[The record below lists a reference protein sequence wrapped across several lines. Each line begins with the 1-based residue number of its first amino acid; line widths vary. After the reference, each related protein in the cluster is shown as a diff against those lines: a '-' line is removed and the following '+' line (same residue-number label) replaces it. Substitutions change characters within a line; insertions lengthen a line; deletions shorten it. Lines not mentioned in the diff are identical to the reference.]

1 MKKFLFSILC
11 LFCAVMA
18 QAQESKSIVADVLDQ
33 SVTGI
38 TASSYQEFSE
48 KEGKSGAV
56 YAGVVAGSYG
66 SIQMRSKNE
75 NEGVVTTKSGGK
87 VRTISIIWNDNTATG
102 RTLNVY
108 GKNEAYSSA
117 KDLFNSTKATQGTLL
132 CSFKYDGTN
141 KASSFTVEGDY
152 GYIGFRSSSN
162 ALYVEEIEI
171 QWEVGGNVTPSVA
184 APVITE
190 PRIFTESMEVSL
202 SCATKDAT
210 IHYTTDGSEPTKES
224 AVYSTTP
231 ITITETTTVKAI
243 AVKEGMNDSKVV
255 EATYTKVEPSSWKLV
270 TDEAALNVGDK
281 VVIVAAERDYAM
293 STNQKTNNRGVATI
307 TKGIDDVMINDD
319 VQILTLE
326 AGTKTGTFAFNTGD
340 GYLYAASSSSNY
352 LKTKETKDANGSWVI
367 KIENGVASI
376 KAQGDYT
383 RNIMQYNIQSTLFA
397 CYGSASQ
404 SAINIYKEV
413 TEQTPEEAYEL
424 NINKYGYATLY
435 LEKAVAVPEGLTAYY
450 CTVDVDDG
458 TTAVLHEVGEVIP
471 AATAVVLKGEA
482 NTTYTLANTA
492 EVNDK
497 AETIEAKNRL
507 IGYAVETADVPMGAD
522 GYYYALNVKNGVVGF
537 FVPQTASADRTTFT
551 AEANKAYLKVEG
563 AANAQM
569 LTIREGADGGET
581 SVESAMTDASVDKVY
596 YDLTGRRVENPKQ
609 GIYIVN
615 GRKVVI
621 R

>member
-18 QAQESKSIVADVLDQ
+18 QAQEGKSIVADVLDQ

-38 TASSYQEFSE
+38 TGTSYKEFSG
-48 KEGKSGAV
+48 KEGKSGAI
-56 YAGVVAGSYG
+56 YAGVVAGSHG
-66 SIQMRSKNE
+66 SIQMRSSNK

-87 VRTISIIWNDNTATG
+87 VRTISIIWNDNTTTG

-108 GKNEAYSSA
+108 GKNESYSSA

-152 GYIGFRSSSN
+152 GYIGFRSSSS

-171 QWEVGGNVTPSVA
+171 QWEVEGPVTPSVA

-190 PRIFTESMEVSL
+190 SCIFTEPMEVSL
-202 SCATKDAT
+202 SCAIDGAT

-224 AVYSTTP
+224 AVYTGP
-231 ITITETTTVKAI
+231 FTITETTTVKAI

-281 VVIVAAERDYAM
+281 VVLVSAVSEYAM
-293 STNQKTNNRGVATI
+293 GIQNKNNRAAVKISKSG
-307 TKGIDDVMINDD
+307 DDVVISDE

-326 AGTKTGTFAFNTGD
+326 EGTKSGTFAFNTGS
-340 GYLYAASSSSNY
+340 GYLYAASSGSNY
-352 LKTKETKDANGSWVI
+352 LRTNTKKDDNGSWTI
-367 KIENGVASI
+367 AIDNDGVASI
-376 KAQGDYT
+376 VAQGTYT
-383 RNIMQYNIQSTLFA
+383 RKVMQYNQSSTLFA
-397 CYGSASQ
+397 CYASASQ
-404 SAINIYKEV
+404 KAISIYKEV

-435 LEKAVAVPEGLTAYY
+435 LDKAVAVPEGLAAYY
-450 CTVDVDDG
+450 CTVDG
-458 TTAVLHEVGEVIP
+458 TTAVLHEVGTVIP

-492 EVNDK
+492 EVNGK
-497 AETIEAKNRL
+497 AETIEAENKL
-507 IGYAVETADVPMGAD
+507 IGYAVDTDVPMGAD
-522 GYYYALNVKNGVVGF
+522 GYYALNVKDGVVGF
-537 FVPQTASADRTTFT
+537 FVPKTVSADKTTFN
-551 AEANKAYLKVEG
+551 AKAHKAYLKIEG

>member
-1 MKKFLFSILC
+1 M
-11 LFCAVMA
+11 
-18 QAQESKSIVADVLDQ
+18 
-33 SVTGI
+33 TI
-38 TASSYQEFSE
+38 TYLP
-48 KEGKSGAV
+48 G
-56 YAGVVAGSYG
+56 
-66 SIQMRSKNE
+66 
-75 NEGVVTTKSGGK
+75 
-87 VRTISIIWNDNTATG
+87 
-102 RTLNVY
+102 
-108 GKNEAYSSA
+108 
-117 KDLFNSTKATQGTLL
+117 
-132 CSFKYDGTN
+132 
-141 KASSFTVEGDY
+141 VEGP
-152 GYIGFRSSSN
+152 
-162 ALYVEEIEI
+162 
-171 QWEVGGNVTPSVA
+171 VTPSVT

-202 SCATKDAT
+202 SCAIDGAT
-210 IHYTTDGSEPTKES
+210 IHYTTDGSDPTKES

-243 AVKEGMNDSKVV
+243 AVKEGMKDSKVV
-255 EATYTKVEPSSWKLV
+255 EATYTKVESSSWKLV

-281 VVIVAAERDYAM
+281 VVLVSSVSDFAM
-293 STNQKTNNRGVATI
+293 STNQKSNNRGAVKI
-307 TKGIDDVMINDD
+307 TKSGDDVIISDE

-326 AGTKTGTFAFNTGD
+326 EGTKSGTFAFNTGD
-340 GYLYAASSSSNY
+340 GYLYAASSGSNY
-352 LKTKETKDANGSWVI
+352 LRTNTKKDDNGSWTI
-367 KIENGVASI
+367 AIDNDGVASI
-376 KAQGDYT
+376 VAQGTYT
-383 RNIMQYNIQSTLFA
+383 RNVMQYNQPSTLFA

-450 CTVDVDDG
+450 CTVDDG
-458 TTAVLHEVGEVIP
+458 TTAVLHEVGAVIP

-492 EVNDK
+492 ELNDK
-497 AETIEAKNRL
+497 AETIEAKNKL
-507 IGYAVETADVPMGAD
+507 VGYAVDIEVEMGAD
-522 GYYYALNVKNGVVGF
+522 GYYALNVRNGVVGF
-537 FVPQTASADRTTFT
+537 FVPRTASADRTTFK
-551 AEANKAYLKVEG
+551 AKANKAYLKVEG
-563 AANAQM
+563 AANAQV

-609 GIYIVN
+609 GVYIVN

>member
-11 LFCAVMA
+11 LFCVVMA

-38 TASSYQEFSE
+38 TGTSYKEFSG

-66 SIQMRSKNE
+66 SIQMRSSNK

-87 VRTISIIWNDNTATG
+87 VRTISIIWNDNTTTG

-108 GKNEAYSSA
+108 GKNESYSSA

-152 GYIGFRSSSN
+152 GYIGFRSSSS

-171 QWEVGGNVTPSVA
+171 QWEVEGNVTPSVA

-210 IHYTTDGSEPTKES
+210 IHYTTDGSGPTKES
-224 AVYSTTP
+224 AVYSTP

-243 AVKEGMNDSKVV
+243 AVKEGMNNSKVV

-270 TDEAALNVGDK
+270 TDAEALNVGDK
-281 VVIVAAERDYAM
+281 VVLVSSISDYAM
-293 STNQKTNNRGVATI
+293 STNQKSNNRGAVKI
-307 TKGIDDVMINDD
+307 TKSGDDVIISDE
-319 VQILTLE
+319 VQVLTLE
-326 AGTKTGTFAFNTGD
+326 AGTQDGTFAFYTGS

-352 LKTKETKDANGSWVI
+352 LRTKTKKDDNGSWTI
-367 KIENGVASI
+367 AIDNDGVASI
-376 KAQGDYT
+376 VAKGTYT
-383 RNIMQYNIQSTLFA
+383 RNVMQYNQPSTLFA
-397 CYGSASQ
+397 CYGSAGQ

-435 LEKAVAVPEGLTAYY
+435 LDKAVAVPEGLAAYY
-450 CTVDVDDG
+450 CTVDV

-492 EVNDK
+492 ELNDK
-497 AETIEAKNRL
+497 AETIEVENKL

-537 FVPQTASADRTTFT
+537 FVPRTASADRTTFT

-581 SVESAMTDASVDKVY
+581 SVESAMTDVSVDKVY

-615 GRKVVI
+615 GRKEVI

>member
-18 QAQESKSIVADVLDQ
+18 QAQGEE
-33 SVTGI
+33 T
-38 TASSYQEFSE
+38 
-48 KEGKSGAV
+48 
-56 YAGVVAGSYG
+56 
-66 SIQMRSKNE
+66 
-75 NEGVVTTKSGGK
+75 
-87 VRTISIIWNDNTATG
+87 
-102 RTLNVY
+102 TLNVVFANY
-108 GKNEAYSSA
+108 AAGSQYAKNEKHVLSEDVVLYTTSCHFTTELRIYSSTTYNGFAIGEVAGTIKSMSFNAGNKVDNLLVYGSSDGENWQKVGGIKTTTTSYKDYTLNFGETAYSY
-117 KDLFNSTKATQGTLL
+117 
-132 CSFKYDGTN
+132 FKLD
-141 KASSFTVEGDY
+141 VEG
-152 GYIGFRSSSN
+152 SN
-162 ALYVEEIEI
+162 QIRIKSMTITYLPGVE
-171 QWEVGGNVTPSVA
+171 GPVTPSVT

-210 IHYTTDGSEPTKES
+210 IHYTTDGSEPTKGS
-224 AVYSTTP
+224 AVYMDHF
-231 ITITETTTVKAI
+231 TITETTTVKAI

-281 VVIVAAERDYAM
+281 VVLVSSISDYAM
-293 STNQKTNNRGVATI
+293 GTQNKNNRAAVKI
-307 TKGIDDVMINDD
+307 MKSDDDVIISDE

-326 AGTKTGTFAFNTGD
+326 AGTKSGTFAFNTGD

-352 LKTKETKDANGSWVI
+352 LRTNTKKNDNGSWTI
-367 KIENGVASI
+367 AIDNDGVASI
-376 KAQGDYT
+376 VAQGAYT
-383 RNIMQYNIQSTLFA
+383 RNVMQYNQSSTLFA
-397 CYGSASQ
+397 CYASASQ
-404 SAINIYKEV
+404 KAISIYKEV

-435 LEKAVAVPEGLTAYY
+435 LDKAVAVPEGLAAYY
-450 CTVDVDDG
+450 CTVDG

-497 AETIEAKNRL
+497 AETIEAENKL
-507 IGYAVETADVPMGAD
+507 IGYAVDTDVPMGAD
-522 GYYYALNVKNGVVGF
+522 GYYALNVKDGVVGF
-537 FVPQTASADRTTFT
+537 FVPKTVSEDKTTFK
-551 AEANKAYLKVEG
+551 AKANKAYLKIEG

>member
-38 TASSYQEFSE
+38 TGSSYKEFSD

-66 SIQMRSKNE
+66 SIQMRSSNK

-87 VRTISIIWNDNTATG
+87 VRTISIIWNDNTTTG

-152 GYIGFRSSSN
+152 GYIGFRSSSR

-171 QWEVGGNVTPSVA
+171 QWEVEGNVTPSVT

-190 PRIFTESMEVSL
+190 SCIFTESMEVSL
-202 SCATKDAT
+202 SCATDGAT

-224 AVYSTTP
+224 TEYTP
-231 ITITETTTVKAI
+231 PFTITETTTVKAI
-243 AVKEGMNDSKVV
+243 AVKEGMKDSKVV

-270 TDEAALNVGDK
+270 TDAAALNVGDK
-281 VVIVAAERDYAM
+281 VVIVAAESEYAM
-293 STNQKTNNRGVATI
+293 STKQNTNNRGRTPVLKYEDQLT
-307 TKGIDDVMINDD
+307 INDN
-319 VQILTLE
+319 VQVLTLE
-326 AGTKTGTFAFNTGD
+326 EGKVNGTFAFNTGS
-340 GYLYAASSSSNY
+340 GYLYAASSSNNY
-352 LKTKETKDANGSWVI
+352 LRTQQKNNDNGSW
-367 KIENGVASI
+367 KITISSDGVASI
-376 KAQGDYT
+376 VAQGTYT
-383 RNIMQYNIQSTLFA
+383 RKVMQYNQSSTLFA
-397 CYGSASQ
+397 CYASASQ
-404 SAINIYKEV
+404 KAISIYKEV

-435 LEKAVAVPEGLTAYY
+435 LDKAVAVPEGLAAYY
-450 CTVDVDDG
+450 CTVDG

-492 EVNDK
+492 EVNGK
-497 AETIEAKNRL
+497 AEAIEAVNKL
-507 IGYAVETADVPMGAD
+507 VGYTVDTDVPMGAD
-522 GYYYALNVKNGVVGF
+522 GYYALNVKNDVVGF
-537 FVPQTASADRTTFT
+537 FVPQTVSADKTTFK
-551 AEANKAYLKVEG
+551 AMANKAYLKIEG

>member
-11 LFCAVMA
+11 LFCAVMV
-18 QAQESKSIVADVLDQ
+18 QAEVTSTVTFSDLGYTNGLVITDKVVTLDDVITITFASNGGGTSPAYYNTGTAIRLYSKNSMTIVADGATINSVEMKTGSGSNAINEDICAISSGALSVDGTTANITNINAG
-33 SVTGI
+33 SVTLTRGG
-38 TASSYQEFSE
+38 SSGHFRIVSLKVTY
-48 KEGKSGAV
+48 V
-56 YAGVVAGSYG
+56 MNAG
-66 SIQMRSKNE
+66 E
-75 NEGVVTTKSGGK
+75 EPGVQTVT
-87 VRTISIIWNDNTATG
+87 
-102 RTLNVY
+102 
-108 GKNEAYSSA
+108 
-117 KDLFNSTKATQGTLL
+117 
-132 CSFKYDGTN
+132 
-141 KASSFTVEGDY
+141 
-152 GYIGFRSSSN
+152 
-162 ALYVEEIEI
+162 
-171 QWEVGGNVTPSVA
+171 
-184 APVITE
+184 APVIE
-190 PRIFTESMEVSL
+190 ESCIFTESMEVSL
-202 SCATKDAT
+202 SCAIDGAT

-224 AVYSTTP
+224 AVYSAP

-243 AVKEGMNDSKVV
+243 AVKEGMKDSKVV

-281 VVIVAAERDYAM
+281 VVLVSAVSEYAM
-293 STNQKTNNRGVATI
+293 GIQNKNNRGAVKI
-307 TKGIDDVMINDD
+307 TKSGDDVVISDE

-326 AGTKTGTFAFNTGD
+326 AGIQDGTFAFYTGS

-352 LKTKETKDANGSWVI
+352 LKTKETKDANGSWAI

-376 KAQGDYT
+376 IAQGSNT
-383 RNIMQYNIQSTLFA
+383 RNVMQYNQPSTLFA

-424 NINKYGYATLY
+424 IINRYGYATLY
-435 LEKAVAVPEGLTAYY
+435 LDKAVAVPEGLAAYY
-450 CTVDVDDG
+450 CTVDG
-458 TTAVLHEVGEVIP
+458 TTAVLHEVGAVIP

-492 EVNDK
+492 ELNDK
-497 AETIEAKNRL
+497 AETIEAENKL
-507 IGYAVETADVPMGAD
+507 IGWAVDTDVPMGA
-522 GYYYALNVKNGVVGF
+522 GHYALNVKDDVVGF
-537 FVPQTASADRTTFT
+537 FVPQTVSADKTTFT
-551 AEANKAYLKVEG
+551 AKANKAYLKIEG

-581 SVESAMTDASVDKVY
+581 SVESAMTDVSVDKVY